1 MYLLLV
7 IAPLLHAGGRG
18 DSPLARAD
26 SSIGT
31 RNYDAAIRILL
42 DTVEAD
48 PDRFAAAQKRL
59 RTIIARRN
67 EYHSL
72 AEILL
77 DVLENDPGNLDL
89 ILALSK
95 QIEALEPSQRSEVRS
110 FLAQVQDLAQ
120 FSYNRKRV
128 EAILEEGRR
137 LIDAGELQN
146 AMAVYTGGLELYR
159 DEFFS
164 SGFDPVI
171 TDRARSGL
179 AAAEGGAAD
188 FAALTRPAGP
198 LERGISALEQQSRQD
213 TLPEPAQAAAL
224 YEPVMRQLEGLMVIH
239 ESLSVVGAY
248 YQSLLDTVQETDA
261 ARVSRSFFS
270 FVSRMIYGRSGQDK
284 REGMLG
290 TVEAYWSR
298 EVTRIEDVVFSMA
311 ARAYAGSLALTREE
325 KYHAAAAG
333 YETARYYNSLSLR
346 SMDLWSR
353 IRQGEEDRGV
363 MLFGA
368 LVPEGRAAAVLRRR
382 AFEWTV
388 SALVSTG
395 VYGERY
401 RALDHSADAAFE
413 RWRRNELSAASA
425 MAMEWERRESYWR
438 LEEELQALIEEIRRR
453 DAGFAEYRSLAG
465 PRGIPYV
472 ADARTAAA
480 ALQSALIENIRGF
493 TLGAYAIGTGDL
505 EQRLEQAEGGF
516 AGALQL
522 IQGAEYLAA
531 GEPEDAEGAEEEAGA
546 EEPDHG
552 KAERHPSRY
561 PLEGLSALEALD
573 KRLAG
578 DLTEGRELLARFT
591 AEPGYI
597 REHTSAAAQY
607 RALEA
612 VVENLE
618 ACQNRGLALAE
629 EAQLLAAQA
638 ETLRGEGDRLYQE
651 ARAAL
656 ARNNFDAARERVLR
670 AGERYDGSL
679 ALQESAGLRAERDA
693 KLLNLDAEITRIEH
707 ELIVRDVRALVNEAR
722 DTYFAGRFEQAEEI
736 LVRAQNRW
744 RVTNVESNAEIGYW
758 LTVVRGALSL
768 RSGRNIPPTAPL
780 YAEMSQLLSDAW
792 RIYHEGVR
800 LFNASRNQE
809 GQERFTLTRKKI
821 QEVRVMFPLN
831 QEAGLLELRVEQV
844 MNPAAFNGSFQ
855 RRLAEAVAGT
865 KRRSVEAFADLQ
877 NLAEINPRYP
887 GLRAALTQAE
897 LDMGYRLPPPDTRSI
912 ARSDELTA
920 QARAIIERNVRAQF
934 PIALEQLNQALSL
947 NPNNNQ
953 AMAEKDRVQTLMGG
967 GGVVVLSSAAEQ
979 QYRRAVQELQQGNAV
994 VALSIVQQL
1003 LQDPKN
1009 RNSTRLVELQRRIE
1023 SVL

>member
-1 MYLLLV
+1 MLV

-18 DSPLARAD
+18 ESPLARAD
-26 SSIGT
+26 SSIGS

-59 RTIIARRN
+59 RTIITRRN

-77 DVLENDPGNLDL
+77 DVLETDPGNIDL
-89 ILALSK
+89 ILELSK

-110 FLAQVQDLAQ
+110 FLAQVQELAQ

-137 LIDAGELQN
+137 LIDAGEFQK

-159 DEFFS
+159 DEFFN

-171 TDRARSGL
+171 ISRTRNGL
-179 AAAEGGAAD
+179 ASAEGAAAD
-188 FAALTRPAGP
+188 FAALTGPAGP
-198 LERGISALEQQSRQD
+198 LERGIAALEQRSRND

-248 YQSLLDTVQETDA
+248 CQTLFDTMHETDA
-261 ARVSRSFFS
+261 DRVSRSFFS

-284 REGMLG
+284 REGMIG
-290 TVEAYWSR
+290 TVEAYWAR

-325 KYHAAAAG
+325 QYYAAAAG

-346 SMDLWSR
+346 SMDLWSQ
-353 IRQGEEDRGV
+353 IRQTEADGGV

-382 AFEWTV
+382 AFEWAV
-388 SALVSTG
+388 SALTSTG
-395 VYGERY
+395 VFGERY
-401 RALDHSADAAFE
+401 RALDHDPGAALDL
-413 RWRRNELSAASA
+413 WRRNELSAASA
-425 MAMEWERRESYWR
+425 MAMEWERRESYR
-438 LEEELQALIEEIRRR
+438 GLETELQAFTEEIRRR

-505 EQRLEQAEGGF
+505 EQRLEQAEGAI
-516 AGALQL
+516 AGARQL
-522 IQGAEYLAA
+522 IEGVEPPAAAER
-531 GEPEDAEGAEEEAGA
+531 EDAEEA
-546 EEPDHG
+546 P
-552 KAERHPSRY
+552 AERRLSRY

-578 DLTEGRELLARFT
+578 DAAAGRELLARFT
-591 AEPGYI
+591 AEPGQI
-597 REHTSAAAQY
+597 REHEAAAAQY

-618 ACQNRGLALAE
+618 ACQNRGLVLTE
-629 EAQLLAAQA
+629 EARSLAAQA
-638 ETLRGEGDRLYQE
+638 AALRGEGDRLYQE

-656 ARNNFDAARERVLR
+656 GRNNFDAARERVLR

-679 ALQESAGLRAERDA
+679 ALQESPGLRAERDA
-693 KLLNLDAEITRIEH
+693 KLLNLDAEITRLEH
-707 ELIVRDVRALVNEAR
+707 ELIVRDVRVLVNEAR

-744 RVTNVESNAEIGYW
+744 RVTSVESNAEIGYW

-800 LFNASRNQE
+800 FFNASRNQE
-809 GQERFTLTRKKI
+809 GLERFTLARKKI

-831 QEAGLLELRVEQV
+831 QDAGLLELRVEQV

-897 LDMGYRLPPPDTRSI
+897 LDMGYRLPPPDTRAI

-934 PIALEQLNQALSL
+934 PIALEQLNQALTL

-979 QYRRAVQELQQGNAV
+979 QYRRAIQELQQGNAV